1 VAIRSDP
8 PSGPHG
14 SNSWVPPNRSERNNN
29 IVHQLDFDPNP
40 VREFRADI
48 PHEQHEDGAQ
58 REHTKRYR
66 RQPMSS
72 VQLRFHGHVIRVS
85 RDVTRTKLTRVA
97 RPFPN
102 LFLHGKRGNRTYV
115 LSPNMPVVSPL
126 FSFWLRKH
134 APRQQPANSD
144 QDAARRRAEL
154 LMPGSAPSVVRFTK
168 QAEQKIE
175 HEHHTDCIDS
185 NTEWKYRH
193 RLPRTSAESASSED
207 KVTALAL
214 PRHKRL
220 ISSS

>member
-1 VAIRSDP
+1 MRVVRLLSSFGYGNMRHASSLLPQISLR
-8 PSGPHG
+8 
-14 SNSWVPPNRSERNNN
+14 
-29 IVHQLDFDPNP
+29 P
-40 VREFRADI
+40 VGI
-48 PHEQHEDGAQ
+48 
-58 REHTKRYR
+58 
-66 RQPMSS
+66 
-72 VQLRFHGHVIRVS
+72 
-85 RDVTRTKLTRVA
+85 
-97 RPFPN
+97 
-102 LFLHGKRGNRTYV
+102 
-115 LSPNMPVVSPL
+115 
-126 FSFWLRKH
+126 
-134 APRQQPANSD
+134 
-144 QDAARRRAEL
+144 AEL